1 MTNTTLVIWVF
12 TALLLV
18 GGVVGLLKAGSKVSL
33 IMAIATAIPLVL
45 VALGQLP
52 LLVAQVDVGFL
63 FVVFSIRYAK
73 TKKVMP
79 AAVMALLSLVT
90 LGALLLLQKTG

>member
-1 MTNTTLVIWVF
+1 MTNTTLILWIF

-18 GGVVGLLKAGSKVSL
+18 GGLIGMLKAGSKVSL
-33 IMAIATAIPLVL
+33 IMAVATAIPLVM
-45 VALGQLP
+45 VALGKLP

-63 FVVFSIRYAK
+63 FVVFAIRYAK
-73 TKKVMP
+73 TKKIMP

-90 LGALLLLQKTG
+90 LGALLLLQKAG